1 MSHKAKALMILG
13 TASDVGKSVIAAG
26 LCRIFYR
33 AGIRV
38 APFKAQN
45 MSLNSYVTLDCG
57 EIGWAQAAQAAACG
71 IEPTVDMNPIL
82 LKPVAGLRS
91 QVIVQG
97 KVYGDMPSR
106 DYYRAKWE
114 IWQKV
119 KESYAR
125 LAREFDL
132 IVLEGAGGAA
142 EINLREHDLA
152 NLRIA
157 KLANAEVLLVGDIER
172 GGVFASL
179 IGTIELLKPD
189 ERRRIKGIIINK
201 FRGDKDLLKSG
212 LDFLERRTGIPVL
225 GVVSYY
231 EELRIPEEDS
241 VALERRKREEKSF
254 SPRTINIAVI
264 ALPHMA
270 NYTDFAELEKE
281 PGVSLRYLT
290 RREDLSKADVVILPG
305 TKNTLGD
312 LEWVW
317 TEGWAKE
324 ILCYAKGGGKV
335 TGICGGYQILGE
347 EVTDPLE
354 LEDKRK
360 KGKGLGL
367 LPVRTRLEREKI
379 TERVAARYQLNGSNG
394 VLEAY
399 EIHMGRSTVGE
410 PASPAFRIVKRFRKT
425 VRETDGAA
433 TRDSRVWGTY
443 LHGIFA
449 DPDFRRSWLEGLFK
463 NKGIPHPSSSPS
475 KGEGRSEGPSGLRD
489 PYDAWANY
497 LWKQLDIERIF
508 KLAGIKNSEAL

>member
-1 MSHKAKALMILG
+1 MNRKAKALMILG

-57 EIGWAQAAQAAACG
+57 EIGWAQAAQAQACG

-82 LKPVAGLRS
+82 LKPVSPLGS

-97 KVYGDMPSR
+97 KVYGNMPIGN
-106 DYYRAKWE
+106 YYDVKQK
-114 IWQKV
+114 IWQRI
-119 KESYAR
+119 KESYRR
-125 LAREFDL
+125 LSRKFDL

-142 EINLREHDLA
+142 EINLRKHDLV
-152 NLRIA
+152 NFRM
-157 KLANAEVLLVGDIER
+157 AEFTHAGVLLVGDIER

-179 IGTIELLKPD
+179 IGTLELLKPD
-189 ERRRIKGIIINK
+189 ERRRIKGFIINK
-201 FRGDKDLLKSG
+201 FRGDKALLKSG
-212 LDFLERRTGIPVL
+212 LDLLERKTGIPVL

-231 EELRIPEEDS
+231 DELRIPEEDS
-241 VALERRKREEKSF
+241 VALERKKREERPF

-270 NYTDFAELEKE
+270 NYTDFAELEKG

-354 LEDKRK
+354 LEGKRK
-360 KGKGLGL
+360 KAKGLGL

-433 TRDSRVWGTY
+433 TRDG
-443 LHGIFA
+443 
-449 DPDFRRSWLEGLFK
+449 
-463 NKGIPHPSSSPS
+463 
-475 KGEGRSEGPSGLRD
+475 
-489 PYDAWANY
+489 
-497 LWKQLDIERIF
+497 
-508 KLAGIKNSEAL
+508 